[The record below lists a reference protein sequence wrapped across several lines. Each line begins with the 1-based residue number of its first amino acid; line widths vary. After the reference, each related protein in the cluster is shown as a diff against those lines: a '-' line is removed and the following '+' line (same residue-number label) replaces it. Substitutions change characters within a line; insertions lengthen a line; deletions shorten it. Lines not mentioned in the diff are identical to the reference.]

1 MGSLIAQ
8 LGMYPLG
15 EKLSDR
21 IKPDD
26 RAALASAA
34 EELGLPMV
42 VIEQMRPWMAA
53 MTLSEA
59 AISKAGFDPSSG
71 VERRLFPDAKAA
83 NKDVRKFE
91 TVAEQLHAFAD
102 LPEDVQIDFLME
114 GVRELGKE
122 TETLNEMVAAWAAG
136 DMAKLDQIMIEGDLA
151 EMPEIYDALLVKRNA
166 NWVRKLDQLIKSEPG
181 TFLVAVG
188 AAHLIGKDSVFEMM
202 KQLGYVAE
210 RVE

>member
-1 MGSLIAQ
+1 MIAIAQ
-8 LGMYPLG
+8 FPTRDWN
-15 EKLSDR
+15 LSSSHR
-21 IKPDD
+21 SG
-26 RAALASAA
+26 R
-34 EELGLPMV
+34 PM
-42 VIEQMRPWMAA
+42 
-53 MTLSEA
+53 T
-59 AISKAGFDPSSG
+59 
-71 VERRLFPDAKAA
+71 A
-83 NKDVRKFE
+83 NHPKSIVSVNVRKFE